1 MSKSE
6 QQHEIKDWASKMFLK
21 WIYWFDLY
29 FHLTSQLEEFQL
41 EAHPAGWLS
50 ASQYILS
57 NVQPLNASRPIE
69 VTLLGI
75 TMLVS
80 DVQPLNALL
89 PIEVT
94 LSGILM
100 ELRDEHRKKAPN
112 PIIFMVSGRLICF
125 RFLQPLK
132 LWSAI
137 WVTILPLCIL
147 GIVRDSKFVLLPT
160 AISNVPSGNWE

>member
-80 DVQPLNALL
+80 DVHLLNAHH

-94 LSGILM
+94 LSGIVT
-100 ELRDEHRKKAPN
+100 
-112 PIIFMVSGRLICF
+112 FVSDV
-125 RFLQPLK
+125 QP
-132 LWSAI
+132 
-137 WVTILPLCIL
+137 
-147 GIVRDSKFVLLPT
+147 
-160 AISNVPSGNWE
+160 